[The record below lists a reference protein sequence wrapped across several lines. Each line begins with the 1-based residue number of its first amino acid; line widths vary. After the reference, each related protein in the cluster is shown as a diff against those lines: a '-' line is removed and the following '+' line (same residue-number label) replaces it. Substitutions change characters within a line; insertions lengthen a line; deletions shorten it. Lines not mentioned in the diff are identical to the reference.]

1 MTDASMSRAE
11 RNDDGLA
18 YGWVALLT
26 NPRRCSVLVRGL
38 IGLLV
43 ISLCLWMLVGI
54 VHLLLALYEAASG
67 KWTGGAEHMIVNVL
81 TLLALLEIIRT
92 LQSYLEIGRVRVTFI
107 LDAALVVLTGELIGL
122 WYKEHTPTEV
132 GLSLVVISWLV
143 VLRIITMRFSP
154 DSGEGQPH

>member
-1 MTDASMSRAE
+1 MSRLQQ
-11 RNDDGLA
+11 DDGGIAHGLA
-18 YGWVALLT
+18 AWLT
-26 NPRRCSVLVRGL
+26 NPRRCSVLIRGL

-122 WYKEHTPTEV
+122 WYKEHTPMEV
-132 GLSLVVISWLV
+132 GLSLVVISFLV
-143 VLRIITMRFSP
+143 VLRIVTMRFSP
-154 DSGEGQPH
+154 DSSDAQPH